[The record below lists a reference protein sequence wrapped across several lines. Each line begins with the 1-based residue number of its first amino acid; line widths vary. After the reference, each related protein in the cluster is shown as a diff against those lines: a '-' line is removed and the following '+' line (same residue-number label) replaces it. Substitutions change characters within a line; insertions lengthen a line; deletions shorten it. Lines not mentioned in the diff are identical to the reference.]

1 MRKRNSSPVINLT
14 QGLPPPPKLA
24 KSDPFFR
31 HTVNFLERF
40 EIQVVSDPCGRLGGG
55 AGSSLWSAAHVFLEY
70 MAKIPE
76 DHFREKRILEVGSG
90 LGIIGIAAALLGAS
104 QVTLTDKAC
113 VLDLLKMNVEANVA
127 VSGIRK
133 DVCQVEK
140 LIWGDP
146 HDHTYDTILASDV
159 AYDEREAF
167 ALSALAKHND
177 YILHKPR
184 CQRSLASTVSYL
196 SRLGE
201 FTIFAFCPCCLLA
214 SD

>member
-1 MRKRNSSPVINLT
+1 
-14 QGLPPPPKLA
+14 
-24 KSDPFFR
+24 
-31 HTVNFLERF
+31 
-40 EIQVVSDPCGRLGGG
+40 
-55 AGSSLWSAAHVFLEY
+55 

-167 ALSALAKHND
+167 ALVSTLVDTSSND
-177 YILHKPR
+177 TNIYVAIPEREDAAAFWNLVKRNFTVTILWK
-184 CQRSLASTVSYL
+184 QRWEPHQSEVHVCLLKKCNSYL
-196 SRLGE
+196 LRPPK
-201 FTIFAFCPCCLLA
+201 FTDGRTI
-214 SD
+214 